1 MIKRELKRSPIYEC
15 RCDER
20 LANGEGDGFFFNHLR
35 GGEVEYRKC
44 VRVVRVCVCTR
55 GMYYFFG
62 FEVRSIQTNGERL

>member
-1 MIKRELKRSPIYEC
+1 MSVGVMKDQLMVK
-15 RCDER
+15 
-20 LANGEGDGFFFNHLR
+20 GTVFFLNHLW

-62 FEVRSIQTNGERL
+62 FVVGSIQTNGERL